1 MKSGNSLKSGTRRSE
16 SAKNKQVLS
25 RTQSIKVNQSIKV
38 LSRTQSLVILVLA
51 LLVVFFGVFFL
62 LISGWGGRG
71 RERERGRG
79 RERERERELIHVF
92 FCTIF
97 TKNIGRLQFKIR
109 GSA

>member
-1 MKSGNSLKSGTRRSE
+1 MNLRSLFFEERKLLKSGTRRSE

-62 LISGWGGRG
+62 LISFHSNPSVR
-71 RERERGRG
+71 
-79 RERERERELIHVF
+79 
-92 FCTIF
+92 FCIS
-97 TKNIGRLQFKIR
+97 KIQ
-109 GSA
+109 